1 MCKEHKA
8 TVQGAA
14 QAAAGV
20 AMVTMLEVDEFEVKS
35 NVTVNIRPFLKFN
48 VPDNYAGAHFSL
60 LQRKNLIVSSL
71 GANKFWCMARQAS
84 SDLHAKLNKNEHFQ
98 LWTKLKA
105 ILLMTRM
112 TTGTPKNDR
121 SGGRNEQLLVFTNL
135 GYANFLDGSPDDEV
149 MFRARFGCSAVHQ
162 RGTIF
167 GNNIATFNGKLFWTV
182 LYYSNVVS
190 DATAQTYANLVKGTM
205 LKTIK
210 EFRD

>member
-98 LWTKLKA
+98 LWTKMKA
-105 ILLMTRM
+105 ILLMMTRM
-112 TTGTPKNDR
+112 TAGTPKNDR

-135 GYANFLDGSPDDEV
+135 GYANFLD
-149 MFRARFGCSAVHQ
+149 
-162 RGTIF
+162 
-167 GNNIATFNGKLFWTV
+167 
-182 LYYSNVVS
+182 
-190 DATAQTYANLVKGTM
+190 
-205 LKTIK
+205 
-210 EFRD
+210 